1 MRYWIWSLLLL
12 VGCASNP
19 SQPPQ
24 IQRISAEELERLLPQ
39 AMPNLTLEDIV
50 GMSKQGMAPEAIIE
64 KIRDTGSSYD
74 LSPSQG
80 VDLARQGVDPKV
92 LDHIHAAR
100 DQALR
105 DGMADEVNAR
115 ELKHQQEVEALKRQ
129 LLMHPWRYG
138 PYWGYDPFWGPFPP
152 YWRYPYHPYWR

>member
-1 MRYWIWSLLLL
+1 MRYGFWVLLLL
-12 VGCASNP
+12 AGCAGNP
-19 SQPPQ
+19 AQPPQ
-24 IQRISAEELERLLPQ
+24 IQRISAEELEQLLPQ
-39 AMPNLTLEDIV
+39 AKPNLTLEDIV
-50 GMSKQGMAPEAIIE
+50 AMSKQGVAPEVIIE
-64 KIRDTGSSYD
+64 KIRETGSSYD
-74 LSPSQG
+74 LTPSQG
-80 VDLARQGVDPKV
+80 LDLARQGVNPKV

-129 LLMHPWRYG
+129 LLMQPWGYG

-152 YWRYPYHPYWR
+152 YWRYPRYWH